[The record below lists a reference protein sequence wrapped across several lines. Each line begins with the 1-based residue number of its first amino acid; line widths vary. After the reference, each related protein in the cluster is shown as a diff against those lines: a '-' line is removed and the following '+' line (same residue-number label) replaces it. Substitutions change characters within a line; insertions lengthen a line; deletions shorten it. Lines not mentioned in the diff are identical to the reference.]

1 MLLKNIF
8 FDRAS
13 NHHIQFKVDRLQII
27 LVAKKYI
34 SIRVGAIRVLTH
46 GYTRNSNLNK
56 YRSARIT
63 PEGITYTNHRGLY
76 RGLARSNQPSTS
88 VQNQGCT

>member
-34 SIRVGAIRVLTH
+34 SIRVGAIHR
-46 GYTRNSNLNK
+46 
-56 YRSARIT
+56 
-63 PEGITYTNHRGLY
+63 EGGLINFPPLKRGGGAYL
-76 RGLARSNQPSTS
+76 REGA
-88 VQNQGCT
+88 